1 MGGSVKCFDETKYM
15 SYLIGDEEELLKAYN
30 KLWDKLSNIMQ
41 KGFDS
46 EPVYNGKYLKTKI
59 KSYKGK
65 INTNF
70 HDNGVSK
77 GSLSLRLFISNI
89 SRLRFEEG

>member
-1 MGGSVKCFDETKYM
+1 M

-30 KLWDKLSNIMQ
+30 KLWDQVSNIMQ
-41 KGFDS
+41 KGFDR
-46 EPVYNGKYLKTKI
+46 EPEYNEKYLKTKI
-59 KSYKGK
+59 KFYEGK

-70 HDNGVSK
+70 HDNGVPK